1 MITDLNK
8 IIAEWSYRT
17 HDGKPDVNNNAK
29 LILLEGVLTEFG
41 WSREAKAELLNNL
54 IEKTLVKNKDSGAV
68 YLVKNVNDEKHD
80 ILKKNASE
88 DDLDKEKDD
97 EEPDVEEPINDKKVD
112 DKLKQGRIKKM
123 KKLIDKAEGDIITD
137 EVKEQI
143 PNIIGKMM
151 GNEELSE
158 EEENLIKKHIKFV
171 RTEGG
176 RVDAYLALNK
186 ERVWY
191 PAVSQKVNILEDKT
205 APDNVLDWMD
215 NLENQ
220 YDWVFVGNSSEGA
233 IGKKQLN
240 PNRMTEKRKINTVTE
255 NKDGSITVNKR
266 VMKKLKVPSEEITI
280 KAVRINNPNMSDDE
294 VKETARIRV
303 NQIERYNS
311 QIDDLRK
318 TGSFETVDYGPVS
331 TPEERRATMQNI
343 IGLAEK
349 RIRDLL
355 KKANREDSP
364 ENDAFF
370 KQLDVLKGFKDI
382 DTENNEEER
391 ARFVKETEKL
401 LVLMAANVDLKDTA
415 ADFNEV
421 RVTLE
426 KLSQGNSVYVP
437 SSETFK
443 ISDIVIINPIDT
455 SKLNIDDADK
465 LAESLKLI
473 NSSIEITAGESV
485 KYRGGGGGIS
495 DDKIRLTVY
504 NNKETRKQLY
514 RLTGISEGD
523 DKQPGAYDFMYPSR
537 KRSKN
542 DNPPYPPTSD
552 SIAKEKAKSEDIMN
566 WSKRNNLMSD
576 AEEKAVNDFA
586 ESRGNDFYEKFIKN
600 GVGEGCDWDEDDY
613 TNYKKSIKEY
623 LKQMKMMEIINNNDT
638 KYTKFANSNLKIKT
652 STKKTDSNPDGK
664 RLPVGA
670 ETEELDGIKKPC
682 YMKFKEDPG
691 FTYSKNSDGC
701 VTATPT
707 NRNPSE
713 IHSEKQVY

>member
-1 MITDLNK
+1 M
-8 IIAEWSYRT
+8 
-17 HDGKPDVNNNAK
+17 
-29 LILLEGVLTEFG
+29 
-41 WSREAKAELLNNL
+41 
-54 IEKTLVKNKDSGAV
+54 
-68 YLVKNVNDEKHD
+68 
-80 ILKKNASE
+80 
-88 DDLDKEKDD
+88 
-97 EEPDVEEPINDKKVD
+97 
-112 DKLKQGRIKKM
+112 
-123 KKLIDKAEGDIITD
+123 
-137 EVKEQI
+137 
-143 PNIIGKMM
+143 
-151 GNEELSE
+151 
-158 EEENLIKKHIKFV
+158 
-171 RTEGG
+171 
-176 RVDAYLALNK
+176 
-186 ERVWY
+186 
-191 PAVSQKVNILEDKT
+191 
-205 APDNVLDWMD
+205 
-215 NLENQ
+215 
-220 YDWVFVGNSSEGA
+220 
-233 IGKKQLN
+233 
-240 PNRMTEKRKINTVTE
+240 
-255 NKDGSITVNKR
+255 
-266 VMKKLKVPSEEITI
+266 
-280 KAVRINNPNMSDDE
+280 
-294 VKETARIRV
+294 
-303 NQIERYNS
+303 
-311 QIDDLRK
+311 
-318 TGSFETVDYGPVS
+318 
-331 TPEERRATMQNI
+331 
-343 IGLAEK
+343 
-349 RIRDLL
+349 
-355 KKANREDSP
+355 
-364 ENDAFF
+364 
-370 KQLDVLKGFKDI
+370 
-382 DTENNEEER
+382 
-391 ARFVKETEKL
+391 
-401 LVLMAANVDLKDTA
+401 
-415 ADFNEV
+415 

>member
-17 HDGKPDVNNNAK
+17 SDGKPDVNNNAK

-294 VKETARIRV
+294 VKETARIRI

>member
-1 MITDLNK
+1 MITDLRE
-8 IIAEWSYRT
+8 ILTEWSYRT
-17 HDGKPDVNNNAK
+17 SDGKPDVNNNAK

>member
-1 MITDLNK
+1 
-8 IIAEWSYRT
+8 
-17 HDGKPDVNNNAK
+17 
-29 LILLEGVLTEFG
+29 
-41 WSREAKAELLNNL
+41 
-54 IEKTLVKNKDSGAV
+54 
-68 YLVKNVNDEKHD
+68 
-80 ILKKNASE
+80 
-88 DDLDKEKDD
+88 
-97 EEPDVEEPINDKKVD
+97 
-112 DKLKQGRIKKM
+112 
-123 KKLIDKAEGDIITD
+123 
-137 EVKEQI
+137 
-143 PNIIGKMM
+143 M

-294 VKETARIRV
+294 VKETARIRI

>member
-1 MITDLNK
+1 MITDLRE
-8 IIAEWSYRT
+8 ILTEWSYRT
-17 HDGKPDVNNNAK
+17 SDGKPDVNNNAK

-294 VKETARIRV
+294 VKETARIRI